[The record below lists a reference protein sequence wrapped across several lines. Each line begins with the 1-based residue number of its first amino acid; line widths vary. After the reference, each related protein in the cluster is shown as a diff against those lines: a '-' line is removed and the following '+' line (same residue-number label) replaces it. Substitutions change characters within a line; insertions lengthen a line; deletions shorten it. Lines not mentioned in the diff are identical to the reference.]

1 MFVRILY
8 TSMRLVLQPSLVPET
23 KVVIV
28 QRCMNKG
35 FLYLVLYQVFMNKP
49 EIRALINTCN
59 GV

>member
-1 MFVRILY
+1 M
-8 TSMRLVLQPSLVPET
+8 SMRLGLQPSLVPKT

-28 QRCMNKG
+28 RRCMNKG